1 MKFKNVRNIIQN
13 LLWIKDE
20 KKVLGRWN
28 METCDR
34 KTNYKIDL
42 SNEDHCGP
50 CGNTSKYIIPIP
62 KVDQMSTN
70 IKIDLNLPK
79 YHHEY

>member
-1 MKFKNVRNIIQN
+1 MKFKNVRNIIHN

-50 CGNTSKYIIPIP
+50 CGNTSKYIIP
-62 KVDQMSTN
+62 KVDQMTTN

-79 YHHEY
+79 YHRED

>member
-1 MKFKNVRNIIQN
+1 MKLIKNIMQN
-13 LLWIKDE
+13 LLRINNE

-28 METCDR
+28 MEICDK

-42 SNEDHCGP
+42 ANEDHCGP
-50 CGNTSKYIIPIP
+50 CGENSVTKS
-62 KVDQMSTN
+62 KVDQMTTN

-79 YHHEY
+79 YHREY